1 MAKNNNFLSYQFL
14 FAKKNYSRGQR
25 EYLARIVDLLLA
37 IFLIWDLLR
46 SPKCFTQAFRSSWE
60 SKDLV
65 LSLSTTRAV
74 SMSNGC
80 YQVNSKLNKSQR
92 YWFEPCQLE
101 LDNVAAVLNGRDDL
115 VQAFA
120 LHRPAV
126 DLDELVI
133 LLDRSGNQG
142 W

>member
-1 MAKNNNFLSYQFL
+1 M
-14 FAKKNYSRGQR
+14 
-25 EYLARIVDLLLA
+25 
-37 IFLIWDLLR
+37 
-46 SPKCFTQAFRSSWE
+46 
-60 SKDLV
+60 

-74 SMSNGC
+74 SLSNGC